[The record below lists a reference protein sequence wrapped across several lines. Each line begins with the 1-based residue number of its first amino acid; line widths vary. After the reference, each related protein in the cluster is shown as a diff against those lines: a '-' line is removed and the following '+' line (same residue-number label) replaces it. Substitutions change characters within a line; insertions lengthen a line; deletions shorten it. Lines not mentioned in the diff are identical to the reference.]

1 MIPLNRRIWYTVYD
15 IPYIESNGPK
25 VCRWGIFYPELVTRP
40 TVRTLGQPKVGP
52 KIDPKGLR
60 QRQITW
66 TPTWP
71 ICGVKNGSFWDK
83 HHVNSLCQLSVRSF
97 GHFADLVLF
106 IDNVALDFDRFQ
118 GITSWTII
126 CIDIWFIGKSQIF
139 LMSYPV
145 KFWSNIYSNTPSNVH
160 FSNLCTAAV
169 NINNR

>member
-1 MIPLNRRIWYTVYD
+1 MRH
-15 IPYIESNGPK
+15 
-25 VCRWGIFYPELVTRP
+25 IFPRTSDKADRPDTWAAKSWAQNWSEGTTPEADHVNPNMAHL
-40 TVRTLGQPKVGP
+40 
-52 KIDPKGLR
+52 
-60 QRQITW
+60 W
-66 TPTWP
+66 SE
-71 ICGVKNGSFWDK
+71 NGSFWDK